1 MSYVN
6 SGFWLPEF
14 SFSSPTSAPLSNQ
27 YPAVTNFP
35 TLFDAHLPS
44 LTAGELHGL
53 WQTTCLRSAPAGES
67 RWTEATNL
75 QLHETHF
82 SLHTRAG
89 DRHEG
94 TWHLQRHSRLG
105 QPFLALEGSGIMTQ
119 ALITRLRRSAD
130 GTVRQMVVYFQSGLE
145 LQLTQP

>member
-1 MSYVN
+1 MTD
-6 SGFWLPEF
+6 P
-14 SFSSPTSAPLSNQ
+14 
-27 YPAVTNFP
+27 P

-53 WQTTCLRSAPAGES
+53 WHTTCLRPAPTGDS
-67 RWTEATNL
+67 RWAEATHL
-75 QLHETHF
+75 QLHQTHF

-89 DRHEG
+89 DRHAG

-105 QPFLALEGSGIMTQ
+105 QPFLALQEAETPVL

-145 LQLTQP
+145 LQLTHP